1 MIDMQKQLHQVYF
14 IDIISRERVHFHN
27 ETFAAAECF
36 TANKQKKSKQGNTTF
51 AINKFFNIFNLIL
64 MKFGEV
70 VGTYTFCFPCS
81 LRYFL
86 FNYFA

>member
-51 AINKFFNIFNLIL
+51 AINKFFNIFNLI
-64 MKFGEV
+64 GEV

-81 LRYFL
+81 LIFL

>member
-1 MIDMQKQLHQVYF
+1 MIDMQKQLHL
-14 IDIISRERVHFHN
+14 IEIISRERVHFHN

-64 MKFGEV
+64 LSLF
-70 VGTYTFCFPCS
+70 TYFFIQLFCIGIHFYMNWS
-81 LRYFL
+81 
-86 FNYFA
+86 

>member
-14 IDIISRERVHFHN
+14 VDITSRERVHFHN
-27 ETFAAAECF
+27 ETFAAAEYF

-64 MKFGEV
+64 LSLF
-70 VGTYTFCFPCS
+70 TYFFIQLFCIGIHFYMNWS
-81 LRYFL
+81 
-86 FNYFA
+86 